1 MRASVWLRDPVRES
15 PLRVSAL
22 LWSEGTRSVL
32 PYGRL
37 AIDGESRCWRTRAVR
52 GPSLELGE
60 TAADALET
68 PHRLLADP
76 PDHPRGVIAVRQIM
90 VQGREAV
97 RLAAYLHLLE
107 LLGFELVIADDAP
120 IIRR

>member
-37 AIDGESRCWRTRAVR
+37 AIDGESVR
-52 GPSLELGE
+52 WGAEPAE
-60 TAADALET
+60 D
-68 PHRLLADP
+68 PHSS
-76 PDHPRGVIAVRQIM
+76 
-90 VQGREAV
+90 
-97 RLAAYLHLLE
+97 
-107 LLGFELVIADDAP
+107 
-120 IIRR
+120 